1 MSNATSTM
9 TAALASAQEKKA
21 AGKAKSGQKA
31 PAARRFEDAARRAPV
46 ITIEAAEALI
56 PVPDQIT
63 KIVSHFGLEDFDA
76 DALAETARQAFTV
89 IARSLS
95 PVLVVTTW
103 NGEQNDK
110 GLEMHLQRM
119 AGAAVASAFGAAQ
132 FYDAKRAQASELSSQ
147 FNEYREEDRMGVDGL
162 ENRAANAR
170 RFAAEQGIKAA
181 ALVASA
187 RGVLAAYEDMIGT
200 PWKPYTAS
208 NARTIDQRAAAA
220 EMDALGF

>member
-1 MSNATSTM
+1 
-9 TAALASAQEKKA
+9 
-21 AGKAKSGQKA
+21 
-31 PAARRFEDAARRAPV
+31 
-46 ITIEAAEALI
+46 
-56 PVPDQIT
+56 
-63 KIVSHFGLEDFDA
+63 
-76 DALAETARQAFTV
+76 
-89 IARSLS
+89 
-95 PVLVVTTW
+95 
-103 NGEQNDK
+103 
-110 GLEMHLQRM
+110 
-119 AGAAVASAFGAAQ
+119 
-132 FYDAKRAQASELSSQ
+132 SSQ

-187 RGVLAAYEDMIGT
+187 RGALAAYEDMIGA